1 MNEYRVAGRT
11 AASDAT
17 ADHGVAVLWNASS
30 ARQIW
35 IVEFAVFN
43 TTAATAQLELVRI
56 SVRGTPGSTVTPDID
71 NDVEHSIAPVSG
83 SVLDLS
89 NYSVEPTVASPPL
102 GRYFSAAT
110 IGAGKIWNFRAK
122 PIAVRGGAG
131 FGLVNADAVAVPAV
145 DVEVVFAE

>member
-17 ADHGVAVLWNASS
+17 ADHGVGVLWNASS
-30 ARQIW
+30 VRQLW

-56 SVRGTPGSTVTPDID
+56 SARGTAGSTVTPDID
-71 NDVEHSIAPVSG
+71 SDVEHSIAPVSG
-83 SVLDLS
+83 ALLDLS
-89 NYSVEPTVASPPL
+89 NYSAEPTVASPPL
-102 GRYFSAAT
+102 GRYFTAAT
-110 IGAGKIWNFRAK
+110 IGAGKIWSFRAQ

-131 FGLVNADAVAVPAV
+131 FGLVNADAVATPAV
-145 DVEVVFAE
+145 DVEVCWQE